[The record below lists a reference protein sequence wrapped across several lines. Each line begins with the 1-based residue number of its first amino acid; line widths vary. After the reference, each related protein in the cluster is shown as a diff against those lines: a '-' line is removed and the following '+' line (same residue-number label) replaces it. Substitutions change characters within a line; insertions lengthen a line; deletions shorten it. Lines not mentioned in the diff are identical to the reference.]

1 MNLRQNISEGINS
14 IKANILRTVLTGLII
29 AIGIT
34 SLVGMLTAVDGI
46 RSEIDAS
53 LSNLGANS
61 FDVNSRFSGRRN
73 QNGRRERSYEPVR
86 FNEAE
91 RFKEMYDYP
100 STTTIF
106 TRASGIAEIKYENKK
121 TNPNISITGGDE
133 NYFAIKGVNIESGR
147 NFSSLEIQYGN
158 YVCILGTEV
167 VKALFE
173 ENEDPLNK
181 TVKFYGNNYRVI
193 GVLEEKGGFGGDTE
207 EDRNIVIPL
216 LNAKR
221 LDRRGNMR
229 FNITTM
235 IENPEDIDYAMGE
248 ATGLMRQIRGD
259 KIGDPDSF
267 EVVRSDSVTEALD
280 NMTNGLRM
288 GGFGIGAVTLLGAAI
303 GLMNIMMV
311 TVTERTREI
320 GIRKALGATPKK
332 ILTQFLVESIVICQ
346 MGGIAGAIL
355 GIIVGNFMAQFLGGA
370 FVIPWVWITVGLVIC
385 VIVGVVSGYIPAKRA
400 SVMDPIE
407 SLRFE

>member
-1 MNLRQNISEGINS
+1 MNLAQNISEGINS
-14 IKANILRTVLTGLII
+14 IKANILRTILTGLII

-46 RSEIDAS
+46 RSEIDSS

-73 QNGRRERSYEPVR
+73 MNGRREKSFEPVD
-86 FNEAE
+86 FNEAI
-91 RFKEMYDYP
+91 RFKEMYDFP
-100 STTTIF
+100 STTTIY
-106 TRASGIAEIKYENKK
+106 TRASGTAEIKYGNKK

-173 ENEDPLNK
+173 DGEDPLNK

-221 LDRRGNMR
+221 LDRRGSMR
-229 FNITTM
+229 YSITTM
-235 IENPEDIDYAMGE
+235 IENPENIDYAMGE

-259 KIGDPDSF
+259 KIGEEDSF

-320 GIRKALGATPKK
+320 GVRKALGATPKK
-332 ILTQFLVESIVICQ
+332 ILRQFLVESIVICQ

-355 GIIVGNFMAQFLGGA
+355 GIIVGNIMANFLGGA

-400 SVMDPIE
+400 AALDPIE

>member
-1 MNLRQNISEGINS
+1 MNLAQNISEGINS
-14 IKANILRTVLTGLII
+14 IKANILRTILTGLII

-46 RSEIDAS
+46 RSEIDSS

-73 QNGRRERSYEPVR
+73 MNGRREKSFEPVD
-86 FNEAE
+86 FNEAI
-91 RFKEMYDYP
+91 RFKEMYDFP
-100 STTTIF
+100 STTTIY
-106 TRASGIAEIKYENKK
+106 TRASGTAEIKYGNKK

-173 ENEDPLNK
+173 EGEDPLNK

-193 GVLEEKGGFGGDTE
+193 GLLEEKGGFGGDTE

-221 LDRRGNMR
+221 LDRRGSMR
-229 FNITTM
+229 YSITTM
-235 IENPEDIDYAMGE
+235 IENPENIDYAMGE

-259 KIGDPDSF
+259 KIGEEDSF

-320 GIRKALGATPKK
+320 GVRKALGATPKK
-332 ILTQFLVESIVICQ
+332 ILRQFLVESIVICQ

-355 GIIVGNFMAQFLGGA
+355 GIIVGNIMANFLGGA

-400 SVMDPIE
+400 AALDPIE

>member
-1 MNLRQNISEGINS
+1 MNLQQNILEGISS

-46 RSEIDAS
+46 KSEIDSS

-61 FDVNSRFSGRRN
+61 FDVNSRSSGRRN
-73 QNGRRERSYEPVR
+73 RNGRREKSFEPVK
-86 FNEAE
+86 FDQAQ

-100 STTTIF
+100 STTTIY
-106 TRASGIAEIKYENKK
+106 TRASGSAEIKFGQKK
-121 TNPNISITGGDE
+121 TNPNISVTGGDE
-133 NYFAIKGVNIESGR
+133 NYFAIKGINIEQGR

-158 YVCILGTEV
+158 YVAILGTEV

-173 ENEDPLNK
+173 EGESPINK
-181 TVKFYGNNYRVI
+181 TIKFYGNNYRVI
-193 GVLEEKGGFGGDTE
+193 GVLEEKGGFGGGTE
-207 EDRNIVIPL
+207 EDRNIIIPL

-221 LDRRGNMR
+221 LDRNGRMR
-229 FNITTM
+229 FSITTM
-235 IENPEDIDYAMGE
+235 IQNPENIDYAMGE
-248 ATGLMRQIRGD
+248 ATGLMRQIRND
-259 KIGDPDSF
+259 NIGDEDSF

-280 NMTNGLRM
+280 NITNGLRA

-311 TVTERTREI
+311 TVTERTKEI
-320 GIRKALGATPKK
+320 GIRKAMGATPQK
-332 ILTQFLVESIVICQ
+332 ILRQFLVESIVICQ
-346 MGGIAGAIL
+346 LGGVAGALL
-355 GIIVGNFMAQFLGGA
+355 GILVGNVLASFLGGA
-370 FVIPWVWITVGLVIC
+370 FVIPWVWISVGLIIC

-400 SVMDPIE
+400 AALDPIE

>member
-1 MNLRQNISEGINS
+1 MNLAQNISEGINS
-14 IKANILRTVLTGLII
+14 IKANILRTILTGLII

-46 RSEIDAS
+46 RSEIDSS

-73 QNGRRERSYEPVR
+73 MNGRREKSFEPVD
-86 FNEAE
+86 FNEAI
-91 RFKEMYDYP
+91 RFKEMYDFP
-100 STTTIF
+100 STTTIY
-106 TRASGIAEIKYENKK
+106 TRASGTAEIKYGNKK

-173 ENEDPLNK
+173 EGEDPLNK

-221 LDRRGNMR
+221 LDRRGSMR
-229 FNITTM
+229 YSITTM
-235 IENPEDIDYAMGE
+235 IENPDNIDYAMGE

-259 KIGDPDSF
+259 KIGEEDSF

-320 GIRKALGATPKK
+320 GVRKALGATPKK
-332 ILTQFLVESIVICQ
+332 ILRQFLVESIVICQ

-355 GIIVGNFMAQFLGGA
+355 GIIVGNIMANFLGGA

-400 SVMDPIE
+400 AALDPIE

>member
-1 MNLRQNISEGINS
+1 MNLRQNISEGISS
-14 IKANILRTVLTGLII
+14 IKGNVLRTVLTGLII

-46 RSEIDAS
+46 RSEIDSS

-61 FDVNSRFSGRRN
+61 FDVNSKFSGRRN
-73 QNGRRERSYEPVR
+73 QNGRREKSYEPIR
-86 FNEAE
+86 FVEAVK
-91 RFKEMYDYP
+91 FKETFDYP
-100 STTTIF
+100 STTTVY
-106 TRASGIAEIKYENKK
+106 TRASGSAEIKYGSKT

-133 NYFAIKGVNIESGR
+133 NYFTIKGIVIEKGR
-147 NFSSLEIQYGN
+147 NFSSLELQYGN

-167 VKALFE
+167 VKALFD

-181 TVKFYGNNYRVI
+181 SVKFYGNNYRVI

-221 LDRRGNMR
+221 LNRRGNMR
-229 FNITTM
+229 FSITTM
-235 IENPEDIDYAMGE
+235 IQNPDEIDYAMGE

-259 KIGDPDSF
+259 RTGEEESF
-267 EVVRSDSVTEALD
+267 EVERSDSVTEALD
-280 NMTNGLRM
+280 NITNGMRM
-288 GGFGIGAVTLLGAAI
+288 AGFGIGAVTLLGAAI

-311 TVTERTREI
+311 SVTERTREI
-320 GIRKALGATPKK
+320 GIRKALGATPTR
-332 ILTQFLVESIVICQ
+332 ILQQFLIESIVICQ
-346 MGGIAGAIL
+346 MGGVAGAIM
-355 GIIVGNFMAQFLGGA
+355 GIIVGNILASVLGGA
-370 FVIPWVWITVGLVIC
+370 FIIPWVWITVGLVIC

-400 SVMDPIE
+400 SALDPIE
-407 SLRFE
+407 ALRFE

>member
-1 MNLRQNISEGINS
+1 MNLRQNIFEGINS

-73 QNGRRERSYEPVR
+73 QNGKREKSFEPIS
-86 FNEAE
+86 FNDAE
-91 RFKEMYDYP
+91 RFKEMFDYP

-133 NYFAIKGVNIESGR
+133 NYFTIKGVNIANGR

-173 ENEDPLNK
+173 EGEDPLNK
-181 TVKFYGNNYRVI
+181 TVKFYGNNYRII

-207 EDRNIVIPL
+207 EDRNIIIPL

-221 LDRRGNMR
+221 LDKRGNMR

-267 EVVRSDSVTEALD
+267 EIVRSDSVTEALD

-355 GIIVGNFMAQFLGGA
+355 GIIVGNLMAQFLGGA

-385 VIVGVVSGYIPAKRA
+385 VIVGIVSGYIPAKRA

>member
-1 MNLRQNISEGINS
+1 MNLKENIREGINS
-14 IKANILRTVLTGLII
+14 IRSNILRTILTGLII

-46 RSEIDAS
+46 KSEIDAS

-61 FDVNSRFSGRRN
+61 FDIKSKFVRGNRNGKRSRSF
-73 QNGRRERSYEPVR
+73 EPVK
-86 FNEAE
+86 FDQAV
-91 RFKEMYDYP
+91 RFKNTYAYP
-100 STTTIF
+100 STTTVF
-106 TRASGIAEIKYENKK
+106 TRVTGNAEIKYESKK
-121 TNPNISITGGDE
+121 TNPNVSVTGGDE
-133 NYFAIKGVNIESGR
+133 NYFSIKGIEIDKGR
-147 NFSSLEIQYGN
+147 NFSALETQYGS

-167 VKALFE
+167 VKSLFE
-173 ENEDPLNK
+173 KKEDPINQ

-221 LDRRGNMR
+221 LDRNGFMR

-235 IENPEDIDYAMGE
+235 IANPEDIDYAMGE
-248 ATGLMRQIRGD
+248 ATGLMRKIRND
-259 KIGDPDSF
+259 RIGQEDSF
-267 EVVRSDSVTEALD
+267 EVERSDSVTEALD
-280 NMTNGLRM
+280 SITNGMRLA
-288 GGFGIGAVTLLGAAI
+288 GFGIGAVTLLGAAI

-320 GIRKALGATPKK
+320 GVRKALGATPKR
-332 ILTQFLVESIVICQ
+332 ILQQFLIEAVVICQ

-355 GIIVGNFMAQFLGGA
+355 GIIVGNILAKVLGGA

-385 VIVGVVSGYIPAKRA
+385 VVVGIVSGYIPAKKAARL
-400 SVMDPIE
+400 DPIE